1 MGEVLH
7 WDDEA
12 AAYVRSR
19 GDRYQGGQS
28 LEPEWAQEALQDR
41 DVAAL
46 EPDPKSRMG
55 ASRFIGYSPGAGRVV
70 TVIAFRDE
78 DGDLHLINAWPA
90 TGADLRIYREEITDG
105 QDDGS

>member
-1 MGEVLH
+1 MGEDLN
-7 WDDEA
+7 WDSNA
-12 AAYVRSR
+12 ADYVRSR
-19 GDRYQGGQS
+19 PDRYSGGLS
-28 LEPEWAQEALQDR
+28 IEPEWAQEVLD
-41 DVAAL
+41 DPDLAAL

-55 ASRFIGYSPGAGRVV
+55 ASRFIGHSPGAGRVL

-90 TGADLRIYREEITDG
+90 TGADVRIYREEKGHG